1 MVAKM
6 PRLLIDGR
14 EVLGLNLIRESSDG
28 LFRGFLSLS

>member
-6 PRLLIDGR
+6 PRLLMDGS
-14 EVLGLNLIRESSDG
+14 EVLGLNLIKESSDG

>member
-6 PRLLIDGR
+6 PRLLVDGS
-14 EVLGLNLIRESSDG
+14 EVFGLNLISESSEG